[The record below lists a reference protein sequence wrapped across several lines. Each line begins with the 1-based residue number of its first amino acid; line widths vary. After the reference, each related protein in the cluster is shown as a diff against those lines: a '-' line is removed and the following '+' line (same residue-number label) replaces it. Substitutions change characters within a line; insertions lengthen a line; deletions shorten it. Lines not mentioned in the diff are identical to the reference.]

1 MSLRALTWAWEQ
13 ELTNPSEK
21 LVLLAIAD
29 HANDDGM
36 CWPSMSHVA
45 ERCLLSTRQIQRITE
60 QLVDYGLVTR
70 ERRKRPDGTL
80 GTYTYTLNIHRTPM
94 SGPTGHPRPVVHRT
108 PVSAQNRHNR
118 TVIESTHDHFDRFWQ
133 LYPRKIAKQKCSRWW
148 QRNADMVSPV
158 ILTGIQRWADYWQQ
172 SNTETRYIPHPYT
185 WLTQERWYDD
195 PPPVTISRGTLTS
208 GIDLANQLLA
218 DIEEGT

>member
-195 PPPVTISRGTLTS
+195 PPPVTISRGTLSS

-218 DIEEGT
+218 DIEEGN

>member
-60 QLVDYGLVTR
+60 QLVDYGLVSR

-108 PVSAQNRHNR
+108 PVSAHNRHNR
-118 TVIESTHDHFDRFWQ
+118 TVIEPTHDHFDRFWQ
-133 LYPRKIAKQKCSRWW
+133 LYPRKIAKQKCARWW
-148 QRNADMVSPV
+148 QRNTDMVSPV

-208 GIDLANQLLA
+208 GIELANELLA

>member
-60 QLVDYGLVTR
+60 QLVHYGLLTR

-108 PVSAQNRHNR
+108 PVSALNRHNR
-118 TVIESTHDHFDRFWQ
+118 TVIEPTHDHFDRFWQ
-133 LYPRKIAKQKCSRWW
+133 LYPRKIAKQKCASWW
-148 QRNADMVSPV
+148 QRNADTGSPV
-158 ILTGIQRWADYWQQ
+158 ILHGIKRWADYWQQ
-172 SNTETRYIPHPYT
+172 SNTETQYIPHPYT

-195 PPPVTISRGTLTS
+195 PPPVTISRGTLAS
-208 GIDLANQLLA
+208 GIDLANELLA

>member
-60 QLVDYGLVTR
+60 QLVDYGLVSR

-108 PVSAQNRHNR
+108 PVSAHNRHNR
-118 TVIESTHDHFDRFWQ
+118 TVIEPTHDHFDRFWQ
-133 LYPRKIAKQKCSRWW
+133 LYPRKIAKQKCARWW
-148 QRNADMVSPV
+148 QRNTDMVSPV

-195 PPPVTISRGTLTS
+195 PPPDTISRGTLSS

-218 DIEEGT
+218 DIEEGN

>member
-118 TVIESTHDHFDRFWQ
+118 TVIEPTHDHFDRFWQ
-133 LYPRKIAKQKCSRWW
+133 LYPRKIAKQKCARWW
-148 QRNADMVSPV
+148 QRNADIVSPV
-158 ILTGIQRWADYWQQ
+158 ILDGIQRWATYWQQ

-195 PPPVTISRGTLTS
+195 PPPVARNRGTLTA
-208 GIDLANQLLA
+208 GIDLANELLN
-218 DIEEGT
+218 ELKEGQ

>member
-60 QLVDYGLVTR
+60 QLVHYGLVTR

-108 PVSAQNRHNR
+108 PVSAHNRHNR
-118 TVIESTHDHFDRFWQ
+118 TVIEPTHDHFDRFWQ
-133 LYPRKIAKQKCSRWW
+133 LYPRKIAKQKCARWW
-148 QRNADMVSPV
+148 QRNTDMVSPV

>member
-60 QLVDYGLVTR
+60 HLVDYGLVSR

-118 TVIESTHDHFDRFWQ
+118 TVIEPTHDHFDQFWQ
-133 LYPRKIAKQKCSRWW
+133 LYPRKIAKQKCASWW
-148 QRNADMVSPV
+148 QRNTDMVSPV

>member
-60 QLVDYGLVTR
+60 QLVDYGLVSR

-108 PVSAQNRHNR
+108 PVSAHNRHNR
-118 TVIESTHDHFDRFWQ
+118 TVIEPTHDHFDRFWQ
-133 LYPRKIAKQKCSRWW
+133 LYPRKIAKQKCARWW
-148 QRNADMVSPV
+148 QRNTDMVSPV
-158 ILTGIQRWADYWQQ
+158 ILDGIQRWADYWQQ

-195 PPPVTISRGTLTS
+195 PPPITISRGTLSS
-208 GIDLANQLLA
+208 GIDLANELLA
-218 DIEEGT
+218 DIEAGN

>member
-60 QLVDYGLVTR
+60 QLVDYGLVSR

-118 TVIESTHDHFDRFWQ
+118 TVIEPTHDHFDRFWQ
-133 LYPRKIAKQKCSRWW
+133 LYPRKIAKQKCARWW

-158 ILTGIQRWADYWQQ
+158 ILDGIQRWADYWQQ

-195 PPPVTISRGTLTS
+195 PPPVARSRGTLTS

>member
-60 QLVDYGLVTR
+60 QLVDYGLVSR

-108 PVSAQNRHNR
+108 PVSAHNRHNR
-118 TVIESTHDHFDRFWQ
+118 TVIEPTHDHFDRFWQ
-133 LYPRKIAKQKCSRWW
+133 LYPRKIAKQKCASWW
-148 QRNADMVSPV
+148 QRNTDMVSPV
-158 ILTGIQRWADYWQQ
+158 ILDGIQRWADYWQQ

>member
-108 PVSAQNRHNR
+108 PVSAHNRHNR
-118 TVIESTHDHFDRFWQ
+118 TVIEPTHDHFDRFWQ
-133 LYPRKIAKQKCSRWW
+133 LYPRKIAKQKCARWW
-148 QRNADMVSPV
+148 QRNTDMVSPV

-195 PPPVTISRGTLTS
+195 PPPVTITRGTLTS
-208 GIDLANQLLA
+208 GIELANELLA

>member
-13 ELTNPSEK
+13 ELTNSSEK

-60 QLVDYGLVTR
+60 QLVEYGLVSR

-108 PVSAQNRHNR
+108 PVSAHNRHNR
-118 TVIESTHDHFDRFWQ
+118 TVIEPTHDHFDRFWQ
-133 LYPRKIAKQKCSRWW
+133 LYPRKIAKQKCARWW

-158 ILTGIQRWADYWQQ
+158 ILDGIQRWADYWQQ

>member
-60 QLVDYGLVTR
+60 QLVHYGLLTR

-94 SGPTGHPRPVVHRT
+94 SGPTGHPCPVVHRT
-108 PVSAQNRHNR
+108 PVSAHNRHNR
-118 TVIESTHDHFDRFWQ
+118 TVIEPTHDHFDRFWQ
-133 LYPRKIAKQKCSRWW
+133 LYPRKIAKQKCASWW
-148 QRNADMVSPV
+148 QRNADTGSPV
-158 ILTGIQRWADYWQQ
+158 ILDGIKRWADYWQQ

-195 PPPVTISRGTLTS
+195 PPPVTISRGTLAS
-208 GIDLANQLLA
+208 GIDLANELLA

>member
-94 SGPTGHPRPVVHRT
+94 SGRTGHPRPVVHRT

-118 TVIESTHDHFDRFWQ
+118 TVIEPTHDHFDRFWQ
-133 LYPRKIAKQKCSRWW
+133 LYPRKIAKQKCARWW
-148 QRNADMVSPV
+148 QRNTDMVSPV
-158 ILTGIQRWADYWQQ
+158 ILDGIQRWADYWQQ